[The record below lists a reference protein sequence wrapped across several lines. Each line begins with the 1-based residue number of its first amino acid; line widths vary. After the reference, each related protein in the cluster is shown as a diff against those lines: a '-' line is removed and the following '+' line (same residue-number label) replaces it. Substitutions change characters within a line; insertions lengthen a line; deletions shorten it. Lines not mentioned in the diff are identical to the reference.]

1 MFREENSK
9 WVTKLI
15 STLLGG
21 VHLNKQ
27 PLSGSNEGAMERP
40 SKAVWLGK
48 VVAPDEA
55 AAMEKAAA
63 EFKLRFHALMPACTS
78 RL

>member
-1 MFREENSK
+1 
-9 WVTKLI
+9 
-15 STLLGG
+15 LLGG

-27 PLSGSNEGAMERP
+27 PFSGSNEGAMERP

-63 EFKLRFHALMPACTS
+63 EFRVPAKRLMVV
-78 RL
+78 RR